1 MRLAGGVVRLKAVGI
16 LETERGCVPWTS
28 RSRFANLL
36 RLVGT
41 TQSRSAKCELL
52 GFAAAGL
59 HRWGRSLSFAA
70 VFPPERTPWL
80 LRHAVFTAVA
90 TLGLIALGGMV
101 TSKGAGM
108 AVPDW
113 PNSYGY
119 SMYRLPFSYWVG
131 GALYEHTHRLL
142 AVGVG
147 LLTTILSVW
156 LWVRETQGRARW
168 AGVVSMVFVA
178 ALLGRMGAW
187 QYPIF
192 LTLAALAPFAIVLAL
207 VQHARHPGTL
217 RWLGVTA
224 FAAVILQGVLGG
236 LRVVWLSDPLGI
248 FHGTLAQL
256 FLLLLVVVALFAS
269 RWWAR
274 LGEQAAKWSVPAVLR
289 QLVLVTTLLVLAQL
303 VIAATMRHQHAGLA
317 IPDFPLAYG
326 KLWPATSAEAVQ
338 RYNQMRFET
347 SAALPITAFQVTL
360 QMVHRLVAYA
370 ICVLVLAVAVQAWK
384 RLGHTHPAT
393 RLALAWLALVCV
405 QVGFGAW
412 TVWSDKAADIA
423 TLHVVFGGLTLVTG
437 AVLTLISRRL
447 ATVPAAVQPATATQF
462 FPAKAA
468 AALD

>member
-1 MRLAGGVVRLKAVGI
+1 
-16 LETERGCVPWTS
+16 
-28 RSRFANLL
+28 
-36 RLVGT
+36 
-41 TQSRSAKCELL
+41 
-52 GFAAAGL
+52 L
-59 HRWGRSLSFAA
+59 H
-70 VFPPERTPWL
+70 
-80 LRHAVFTAVA
+80 RHAVFTVVA

-147 LLTTILSVW
+147 LLTTILAVW

-168 AGVVSMVFVA
+168 TGVVAMLFVA
-178 ALLGRMGAW
+178 SLLGRMGAW
-187 QYPIF
+187 QYPVF
-192 LTLAALAPFAIVLAL
+192 LTLAALSPVAMTFAL
-207 VQHARHPGTL
+207 VRHSRNPGTL

-236 LRVVWLSDPLGI
+236 LRVVWMSDGLGV

-256 FLLLLVVVALFAS
+256 FLVLLAVIALFTGG
-269 RWWAR
+269 WWAR
-274 LGEQAAKWSVPAVLR
+274 FCERAGEWRVPAGLR
-289 QLVLVTTLLVLAQL
+289 QLLLVTTLLVLGQL

-326 KLWPATSAEAVQ
+326 KLWPDTSAAAVQ
-338 RYNQMRFET
+338 RYNQLRVET
-347 SAALPITAFQVTL
+347 SAVLPITALQVVL
-360 QMVHRLVAYA
+360 QMVHRLVAYTIFA
-370 ICVLVLAVAVQAWK
+370 LVLVAAVQAWK
-384 RLGHTHPAT
+384 QLGRAHPVT
-393 RLALAWLALVCV
+393 RLAVIWLALVCV
-405 QVGFGAW
+405 QVGLGAW

-423 TLHVVFGGLTLVTG
+423 TLHVVAGALTLVTG
-437 AVLTLISRRL
+437 AGLTLISRRTAKACAVERTAG
-447 ATVPAAVQPATATQF
+447 ATPSFLHGQP
-462 FPAKAA
+462 AA